1 MCVPH
6 AFLQFCH
13 SLVAYEVA
21 QYLVGIGQGSSRTFT
36 CYHVAVL
43 LIQMASILGVGS
55 KVLFKT
61 RIAGSLLAV
70 EDARACQY
78 HRGSTDGTYALAGL
92 VMSDERLSHALVL
105 VEMSAAWHSSRQ
117 QEHVCIAEVLHVLK
131 AQVGFQCYAMRSFY
145 PFAARNAYG
154 LDVYTTSAKYV
165 YRSQT
170 FDFLEAIGKK
180 FVYLCHN
187 FMFFL
192 SDYSIYI
199 ITFAKVTIII
209 EMTKQ
214 MAEQHLKFAIFGN
227 EYQAKK
233 SVSIETILAFLEKK
247 KAEIYVENAYYDFL
261 VRDLQLDVKVAGV
274 FEDYNF
280 DVDYV
285 ISMGGD
291 GTFLKAA
298 SKVGAKGTP
307 IIGIN
312 MGRLGFLADVLP
324 SEIETALDSLY
335 AGECQIE
342 EHAVIQVEARGGV
355 LAGNPFALNDIAV
368 LKRDDA
374 SMISIRTHVDGEF
387 LVTYQADGLIVTT
400 PTGSTAYNLSNGGP
414 IIIPQSGSLCLTPV
428 APHSLNIRP
437 IVINDTAEIQLDI
450 ESRSHNYLVAID
462 GRSERM
468 TEETSLVIRKAA
480 HSIKIVKQRNQR
492 YFSTL
497 REKLM
502 WGADQRER

>member
-1 MCVPH
+1 
-6 AFLQFCH
+6 
-13 SLVAYEVA
+13 
-21 QYLVGIGQGSSRTFT
+21 
-36 CYHVAVL
+36 
-43 LIQMASILGVGS
+43 
-55 KVLFKT
+55 
-61 RIAGSLLAV
+61 
-70 EDARACQY
+70 
-78 HRGSTDGTYALAGL
+78 
-92 VMSDERLSHALVL
+92 
-105 VEMSAAWHSSRQ
+105 
-117 QEHVCIAEVLHVLK
+117 
-131 AQVGFQCYAMRSFY
+131 
-145 PFAARNAYG
+145 
-154 LDVYTTSAKYV
+154 
-165 YRSQT
+165 
-170 FDFLEAIGKK
+170 
-180 FVYLCHN
+180 
-187 FMFFL
+187 
-192 SDYSIYI
+192 
-199 ITFAKVTIII
+199 
-209 EMTKQ
+209 

-261 VRDLQLDVKVAGV
+261 VRDLHLDVKVAGV

-298 SKVGAKGTP
+298 SRVGAKGTP
-307 IIGIN
+307 IIGVN

-324 SEIETALDSLY
+324 SEIESALDSLY
-335 AGECQIE
+335 AGDCLIE
-342 EHAVIQVEARGGV
+342 EHAVIQVEAEGGI

-374 SMISIRTHVDGEF
+374 SMISIRTQVDGEF

-414 IIIPQSGSLCLTPV
+414 IIIPQSGSICLTPV

-437 IVINDTAEIQLDI
+437 IVINDTAVITLDI

-468 TEETSLVIRKAA
+468 TEETRLIIRKAPHA
-480 HSIKIVKQRNQR
+480 IKIVKQRNQR